1 MKTTPKISR
10 RGLLSVLGL
19 AGGALLLRNPIA
31 RALTTPDGEPVFLVF
46 CAFRGGWDQLLALD
60 PRDATRFTDPKKVH
74 PAYDLVAESDP
85 GVAQVLADTAG
96 TGLVRPAGSNIAFG
110 PAVGSLANRF
120 RDLTV
125 VRGVFMGTLTHEV
138 GRRYFLT
145 GKFPR
150 GLQAAGSSLA
160 TWAVSEL
167 GDRTPI
173 PNLVVGMESYNEG
186 LESFASGLVVQR
198 SSDLLSV
205 LARIGQPLPEAS
217 TLAIDDYIRADRCAD
232 LRLDGTGRVGEY
244 LDSYERAK
252 VFSSGSLAT
261 HFTFRNPAPN
271 PDIERLYE
279 TFGITTSNGFQAD
292 IAGPRGQAMI
302 AAQAITRGVS
312 QAVSIELATDL
323 DHHDDDWADLHAG
336 MLREGFE
343 ALDALIGHLQATEIP
358 GTGKSYW
365 DRTLLIAGSDFA
377 RTPYLNTRG
386 GRDHHL
392 ASSVLLGG
400 MGLKGNVVIGG
411 TDDEAMAALPADLAS
426 GAVDPAGVTIRP
438 ADVHAT
444 LLAAAGLDHSHL
456 DNQDPRVLTAALA

>member
-1 MKTTPKISR
+1 MKTTPKMSR

-19 AGGALLLRNPIA
+19 AGGAMLLRNPLA
-31 RALTTPDGEPVFLVF
+31 RALTTPEGEPIYLVYA
-46 CAFRGGWDQLLALD
+46 AFRGGWDQLLALD
-60 PRDATRFTDPKKVH
+60 PRDATRFTDPRKVD
-74 PAYDLVAESDP
+74 PAYALAAENDP
-85 GVAQVLADTAG
+85 TLAAVLADTAG
-96 TGLVRPAGSNIAFG
+96 TGLVRPTGSNITFG
-110 PAVGSLANRF
+110 PAIGALANRF

-138 GRRYFLT
+138 GRRYLLT

-160 TWAVSEL
+160 TWAVSEV

-186 LESFASGLVVQR
+186 LDSFASGLVIQR

-205 LARIGQPLPEAS
+205 LSRIGQPLPDRS
-217 TLAIDDYIRADRCAD
+217 TTAIDDWIWADKCAD
-232 LRLDGTGRVGEY
+232 ARLDGAGGVRAY

-252 VFSSGSLAT
+252 VFSSGALAT
-261 HFTFRNPAPN
+261 HFTFRSPAPT
-271 PDIERLYE
+271 PELEHLYAA
-279 TFGITTSNGFQAD
+279 FGVGTSDFQAD
-292 IAGPRGQAMI
+292 IAGPKGQAMI
-302 AAQAITRGVS
+302 AAQAITQGVS

-336 MLREGFE
+336 MLREGFD

-365 DRTLLIAGSDFA
+365 ERTLLIAGSDFA
-377 RTPYLNTRG
+377 RTPTLNQRG

-400 MGLKGNVVIGG
+400 MGLRGNVVIGG
-411 TDDEAMAALPADLAS
+411 TDDEAMAALPVDPAS
-426 GAVDPAGVTIRP
+426 GAVDLDGVSIRP

-444 LLAAAGLDHSHL
+444 LLAAAGLPHSHL
-456 DNQDPRVLTAALA
+456 DNQDPVVLAAALA